1 MHLIIDGYGS
11 DSQVLQDEVFLHQL
25 LDSYPSMIGM
35 TKISDP
41 FVFKYVGNKPEEWGI
56 SGFVIIAE
64 SHISFHTFVERCYI
78 NIDIFSCRDFDAEQ
92 AIRHFK
98 EQLKL
103 TTFKSYLV
111 NRDWDIKDTTEVN
124 KITQLHQV

>member
-56 SGFVIIAE
+56 SGFVVIAE

>member
-11 DSQVLQDEVFLHQL
+11 DQQVLQNEEFLHQL

-41 FVFKYVGNKPEEWGI
+41 IVFKYVGNKPEEWGI

-64 SHISFHTFVERCYI
+64 SHISFHTFVERSYV
-78 NIDIFSCRDFDAEQ
+78 NIDIFSCRDFDTDE

-103 TTFKSYLV
+103 TTYKSYLV
-111 NRDWDIKDTTEVN
+111 NRDWNIADPAELN
-124 KITQLHQV
+124 KITLLHQV

>member
-41 FVFKYVGNKPEEWGI
+41 IVFKYVGNKPEDWGI